1 MMNFEQ
7 VCQQLRVGANK
18 LSQVNA
24 GEKNAALQAVAIALD
39 KNRSKILEANK
50 KDIETARASGMK
62 ESLID
67 RLMLDDNRIS
77 SIIESIA
84 IIINQTDPI
93 GVVETGWTSP
103 EGLKIRKVR
112 VPIGIAAI
120 IYESRPN
127 VTVDAFAIAYKSG
140 NAIYLRG
147 SSSALKSNKAIVAA
161 IKEGLAEAK
170 SGVLEAIALAE
181 TGERS
186 EVDEIL
192 NAVGKI
198 DVVLPRGGA
207 ALIKLVVE
215 KARIPVIETG
225 SGICHLFVDKSA
237 DLEQAVEIACNA
249 KLQRP
254 GVCNAIEVLLVHEAI
269 KERFLEKLGKTMKGK
284 LLFKACPESYAVLNR
299 IEGLQVEKAG
309 DTDFDTEFLDK
320 ILAVKVVSTLDEA
333 IDHINTHNT
342 KHSDSILTKNISHA
356 QKFQNQVDSSCV
368 YVNASTRFTDGG
380 VFGFGAELGISTQ
393 KFHVRGPMG
402 LSALTTEKYLIDG
415 EGHIR

>member
-1 MMNFEQ
+1 MNFEQ
-7 VCQQLRVGANK
+7 IYKQLRIGANK
-18 LSQVNA
+18 LSQMNA
-24 GEKNAALQAVAIALD
+24 SEKNAALEAVAQSLD
-39 KNRSKILEANK
+39 KNRSAILKANE
-50 KDIETARASGMK
+50 KDVENARESGMK

-67 RLMLDDNRIS
+67 RLILNDRRIS
-77 SIIESIA
+77 SIIESIY
-84 IIINQTDPI
+84 IIINQVDPI
-93 GVVETGWTSP
+93 GLIETGWTSP
-103 EGLKIRKVR
+103 QGLKIKKIR
-112 VPIGIAAI
+112 VPIGVAAI

-140 NAIYLRG
+140 NAIFLRG
-147 SSSALKSNKAIVAA
+147 SSTALESNKALVLA
-161 IKEGLAEAK
+161 IKEGLTNA
-170 SGVLEAIALAE
+170 GGILEAIALAE

-207 ALIKLVVE
+207 NLIKLVVE

-225 SGICHLFVDKSA
+225 SGICHLFIDETA
-237 DLEQAVEIACNA
+237 DLEQAVNITINA

-254 GVCNAIEVLLVHEAI
+254 GVCNAIEVLLVHEKI
-269 KERFLEKLGKTMKGK
+269 KKVFLEKLAFAMKDTV
-284 LLFKACPESYAVLNR
+284 LFKACAASYEVLSK
-299 IEGLQVEKAG
+299 IQGIKLEKAG
-309 DTDFDTEFLDK
+309 ELDFDTEFLDE
-320 ILAVKVVSTLDEA
+320 ILAVKIVSNHDEA
-333 IDHINTHNT
+333 IEHINTHNT
-342 KHSDSILTKNISHA
+342 KHSDSIITKNISHA
-356 QKFQNQVDSSCV
+356 QAFQNRVDSACV

-402 LSALTTEKYLIDG
+402 LAALTTEKYLIDG

>member
-1 MMNFEQ
+1 M
-7 VCQQLRVGANK
+7 
-18 LSQVNA
+18 
-24 GEKNAALQAVAIALD
+24 D

-198 DVVLPRGGA
+198 DVVLPVE
-207 ALIKLVVE
+207 AL
-215 KARIPVIETG
+215 
-225 SGICHLFVDKSA
+225 
-237 DLEQAVEIACNA
+237 
-249 KLQRP
+249 
-254 GVCNAIEVLLVHEAI
+254 
-269 KERFLEKLGKTMKGK
+269 
-284 LLFKACPESYAVLNR
+284 
-299 IEGLQVEKAG
+299 
-309 DTDFDTEFLDK
+309 
-320 ILAVKVVSTLDEA
+320 
-333 IDHINTHNT
+333 
-342 KHSDSILTKNISHA
+342 
-356 QKFQNQVDSSCV
+356 
-368 YVNASTRFTDGG
+368 
-380 VFGFGAELGISTQ
+380 
-393 KFHVRGPMG
+393 
-402 LSALTTEKYLIDG
+402 LS
-415 EGHIR
+415 